1 MQVAVL
7 LPVQCAARAQGRR
20 YSSLVL
26 GGQEGLPLEPGGL
39 WSSPLVLKEQLAAD
53 PAMSGAPHQQTSAA
67 RFALLAGHEKGL
79 PRLGCPR
86 NGRHECRCV
95 RTAAVLPDGL
105 RGDVCE
111 PSPLRPRSPVPSR
124 LVENRLMFRIIRVP
138 PTLDHFFQ

>member
-1 MQVAVL
+1 ML
-7 LPVQCAARAQGRR
+7 LPVQCAARAQGGR

-79 PRLGCPR
+79 PRLGCPLQWP
-86 NGRHECRCV
+86 
-95 RTAAVLPDGL
+95 A
-105 RGDVCE
+105 
-111 PSPLRPRSPVPSR
+111 
-124 LVENRLMFRIIRVP
+124 
-138 PTLDHFFQ
+138 